1 MRQPRIA
8 ALVLTETVVLMAVAV
23 LFINL
28 RYVLRILGGTF
39 TVEEFQLFDAVIRA
53 ALIVAPIQITFFFND
68 LYEWRVIRNKYQSSI
83 RLLESCSY
91 SLVLIALIY
100 FGLEG
105 LDRFILKVVDQP
117 VFSEYKA
124 SIVKVFVVMA
134 MSWTV
139 AYGFR
144 RAFDWTLFRVSIAD
158 RLLVIGDGPIAET
171 IESEIHH
178 LKDPGY
184 EVVGYILP
192 QLGGAASA
200 EAAGRDDA
208 PSTGE
213 RRSGNRAAD
222 DENSPDTRKAVE
234 EDSAVSE
241 GETPPGQGA
250 PERREKRILGGY
262 GDILDTVKT
271 HGVHRVIVCL
281 PERRGNLP
289 VIELLNCRLQGI
301 KVEEGELLYERL
313 TGKIAVGK
321 LRPSYLIFS
330 EGFNRSKFN
339 YIFKR
344 ALDIIVALLGLFLAI
359 PIIVATSILIKLESR
374 GPIIFAQARVGKEG
388 RIFNVFK
395 FRSMRSDAEKHS
407 GPVWATQDDDRIT
420 RIGHIIRKLRIDEIP
435 QLWNVLRN
443 EMSFVGPR
451 PERPFFVEE
460 LKKDIPYYTERL
472 VVKPGVTGWA
482 QINYRYGA
490 SKEDAVEKLQY
501 DLYYIKNMSIFLDV
515 LILFRTVKVV
525 LLGFGAR

>member
-1 MRQPRIA
+1 
-8 ALVLTETVVLMAVAV
+8 MAVAV
-23 LFINL
+23 LFIEL

-39 TVEEFQLFDAVIRA
+39 TIEEFHVFDAIIRA
-53 ALIVAPIQITFFFND
+53 ALIVAPIQVTFFFND

-105 LDRFILKVVDQP
+105 LDRFILKVVEQP

-192 QLGGAASA
+192 QLGGATIETS
-200 EAAGRDDA
+200 
-208 PSTGE
+208 PPNE
-213 RRSGNRAAD
+213 RRSEPDTTARADQGKLEGGPRAELEIPAAD
-222 DENSPDTRKAVE
+222 PGT
-234 EDSAVSE
+234 SAGHE
-241 GETPPGQGA
+241 ATGT
-250 PERREKRILGGY
+250 REKRILGGY
-262 GDILDTVKT
+262 GDILDTVKAN
-271 HGVHRVIVCL
+271 GVHRVIVCL

-344 ALDIIVALLGLFLAI
+344 ALDIVVALLGLVLAI
-359 PIIVATSILIKLESR
+359 PIIVLTAILIKLESR

>member
-8 ALVLTETVVLMAVAV
+8 ALVLSETVVLMAVAV
-23 LFINL
+23 VFVNL
-28 RYVLRILGGTF
+28 RYVLRILSGTMTF
-39 TVEEFQLFDAVIRA
+39 DEFHLPTAVLTA
-53 ALIVAPIQITFFFND
+53 AFIVGPIQVTFFFND

-91 SLVLIALIY
+91 SLVLIALLY

-105 LDRFILKVVDQP
+105 IDRFILSPGADGR
-117 VFSEYKA
+117 FLSLYKA
-124 SIVKVFVVMA
+124 SIIKVFVVMGL
-134 MSWTV
+134 SWSV
-139 AYGFR
+139 AYGLR
-144 RAFDWTLFRVSIAD
+144 RAFDWTLFHMSMAD
-158 RLLVIGDGPIAET
+158 RLLVIGDGPISKV
-171 IESEIHH
+171 IEQEIHDR
-178 LKDPGY
+178 KDPGY

-192 QLGGAASA
+192 QIGPTLGV
-200 EAAGRDDA
+200 ED
-208 PSTGE
+208 
-213 RRSGNRAAD
+213 RRSDEHGTAAIGDGASGNAPP
-222 DENSPDTRKAVE
+222 EVKA
-234 EDSAVSE
+234 SQ
-241 GETPPGQGA
+241 P
-250 PERREKRILGGY
+250 KRILGGY
-262 GDILDTVKT
+262 DDILATVKNESIN
-271 HGVHRVIVCL
+271 RVIVCL

-344 ALDIIVALLGLFLAI
+344 ALDIIVALIGLFLAAPLI
-359 PIIVATSILIKLESR
+359 LITAVLIKLESR
-374 GPIIFAQARVGKEG
+374 GPVIFAQARVGKEG
-388 RIFNVFK
+388 RIFKVFK

-420 RIGHIIRKLRIDEIP
+420 RVGHVIRKLRIDEIP